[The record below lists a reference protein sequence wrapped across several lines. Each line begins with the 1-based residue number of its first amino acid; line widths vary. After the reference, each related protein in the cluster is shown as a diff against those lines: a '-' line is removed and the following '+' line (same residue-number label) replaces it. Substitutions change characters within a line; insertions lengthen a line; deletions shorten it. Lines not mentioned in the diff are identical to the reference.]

1 MKKVYQATCACGYK
15 SRNFKDLDAA
25 IETLD
30 KHKHKKEITE
40 WTEVKSGVFTG
51 KKVA

>member
-1 MKKVYQATCACGYK
+1 MKKTYQATCACGYK

-30 KHKHKKEITE
+30 KHKHKKQITE
-40 WTEVKSGVFTG
+40 WTEVRSGVFTG
-51 KKVA
+51 KKIA